1 MKDSNDNE
9 SQQKGKILQTNKN
22 NNEQQ
27 GDVRKQKKRLT
38 VNWDKNIHVK
48 TSEFQYIKASFQE
61 DIKNEQYEDD
71 NNSNVSEHF
80 EEQRKN
86 STKNEFRKVKEL
98 LNQYENVEEDDEDK
112 IMDRELIN
120 ENTKKNIQIGHMFH

>member
-1 MKDSNDNE
+1 MKTSGDNE
-9 SQQKGKILQTNKN
+9 SQLKETNKN

-27 GDVRKQKKRLT
+27 GEVRKQKKRLT

-61 DIKNEQYEDD
+61 DINTVQCEDD
-71 NNSNVSEHF
+71 NNNNVSEHF
-80 EEQRKN
+80 EEQRKLN
-86 STKNEFRKVKEL
+86 KKNEFSKVKEL
-98 LNQYENVEEDDEDK
+98 LHQYDNDNIEEDDEDK
-112 IMDRELIN
+112 LMDRELIN

>member
-1 MKDSNDNE
+1 MKTSGDNE
-9 SQQKGKILQTNKN
+9 SQLKEKTLQTNNN

-27 GDVRKQKKRLT
+27 GEGRKQKKRLT

-61 DIKNEQYEDD
+61 DIKNDQCED
-71 NNSNVSEHF
+71 NNNKNVSEHF
-80 EEQRKN
+80 EEQRKLN
-86 STKNEFRKVKEL
+86 TKNEFLKVKEL
-98 LNQYENVEEDDEDK
+98 LHQYDNIEEDEEDK

>member
-1 MKDSNDNE
+1 MKTSGDNE
-9 SQQKGKILQTNKN
+9 SQLKETNKN

-27 GDVRKQKKRLT
+27 GEVRKQKKRLT

-61 DIKNEQYEDD
+61 DINNDQCEDD
-71 NNSNVSEHF
+71 NNNNNASEHF
-80 EEQRKN
+80 EEQRKLN
-86 STKNEFRKVKEL
+86 TKNEFGKVKEL
-98 LNQYENVEEDDEDK
+98 LHQYDNDNIEEDDEDK

>member
-1 MKDSNDNE
+1 MKTSGYNE
-9 SQQKGKILQTNKN
+9 SQLNETNKN

-27 GDVRKQKKRLT
+27 GEVRKQKKRLT

-61 DIKNEQYEDD
+61 DINNDQCEDD
-71 NNSNVSEHF
+71 NNNNNASEHF
-80 EEQRKN
+80 EEQRKLN
-86 STKNEFRKVKEL
+86 TKNEFRKVKEL
-98 LNQYENVEEDDEDK
+98 LHQYDNDNIEEDDEDK

>member
-1 MKDSNDNE
+1 MEDSGDNQ
-9 SQQKGKILQTNKN
+9 SQPKGKILQTNKN

-27 GDVRKQKKRLT
+27 GEGRKQKKRLT
-38 VNWDKNIHVK
+38 VNWDQNIHIK
-48 TSEFQYIKASFQE
+48 TSEFQYIKASFQDE
-61 DIKNEQYEDD
+61 IKNEQCEGDK
-71 NNSNVSEHF
+71 NNNVSEHF
-80 EEQRKN
+80 EEQRKM

-98 LNQYENVEEDDEDK
+98 LNQYDNIEEDEEDK